1 MLNDKSV
8 LASAFNLA
16 KKVLNDH
23 ENDASRVEQL
33 TQQVL
38 SRSPSPYESE
48 ILLGELLRLREHYD
62 TEAVEAEKLVQQH
75 AETTATYVALP
86 EVQPGEL
93 AAWTLVAST
102 LLNLDEAQ
110 TRE

>member
-1 MLNDKSV
+1 MAEQQIELELEEEQDTEIEVKQDE
-8 LASAFNLA
+8 
-16 KKVLNDH
+16 KEEEKV
-23 ENDASRVEQL
+23 
-33 TQQVL
+33 
-38 SRSPSPYESE
+38 
-48 ILLGELLRLREHYD
+48 
-62 TEAVEAEKLVQQH
+62 EAVEAEKLVQQH

-86 EVQPGEL
+86 KVQPGEL